1 MITNDKVIEIFCIID
16 EFCKNLD
23 AELSK
28 NLQIA
33 PTDEGYKHL
42 RHRKGRMSESEIM
55 TILLCYHFGTFRN
68 FKHYYL
74 FFVKEHLKTYFPTA
88 VSYNRFVE
96 LMPRVFFQ
104 LMAFMKLYAFGKCS
118 GISFVDSTMIP
129 VCHNVRRYFN
139 KVFDG
144 VAKSGKGT
152 MGWCHGFKLH
162 FLCND
167 TGEVMTFCLTPAN
180 VDDRDKRVW
189 SVFTKVLYGKVF
201 ADRGYIKQELFEQ
214 LFGQGIHLVHGLKAK
229 MKNKLM
235 PMYDKIMLR
244 KRYIIECINELLKN
258 KANLVHSRHRSIHNF
273 VMNLCSA
280 LAAYCFFENK
290 PEALPVHIENIRQLE
305 LF

>member
-1 MITNDKVIEIFCIID
+1 MITEDKVIEIFCVID
-16 EFCKNLD
+16 EFCKNLG
-23 AELSK
+23 AELNK

-33 PTDEGYKHL
+33 PTDEGYKHV
-42 RHRKGRMSESEIM
+42 RHRKGRMCESEIM
-55 TILLCYHFGTFRN
+55 TILLCCHFGTFRN

-74 FFVKEHLKTYFPTA
+74 FFVKVHLAQCFPTA

-96 LMPRVFFQ
+96 LMPREFFTM
-104 LMAFMKLYAFGKCS
+104 LTFMKLYAFGKCT

-139 KVFDG
+139 RVFEG
-144 VAKSGKGT
+144 FAKSGKGT

-162 FLCND
+162 LLCND
-167 TGEVMTFCLTPAN
+167 TGEVITFCLTPAN
-180 VDDRDKRVW
+180 VDDREQRVW

-201 ADRGYIKQELFEQ
+201 ADRGYIKRELFEG
-214 LFGQGIHLVHGLKAK
+214 LFEQGIHLVHGLKAK

-235 PMYDKIMLR
+235 PVYDKIMLR

-273 VMNLCSA
+273 IMNLCSA

-290 PEALPVHIENIRQLE
+290 PDGLSVYLEDKRQLE